1 MAGTVNKAKLER
13 RAREARPRFEQVLT
27 AENETFLWRIDDY
40 PWARSVWNFHPEFEI
55 HLIRKSTGTVFIGDY
70 IGEFSPGH
78 LTHDRRGRPSP
89 QLGLSHSRGGDC
101 QLPGPRRSVRSREA
115 EKSEHSIASGGVS
128 DGSRGRSEWRPF
140 FSIEFNDL
148 QVANEVIVF
157 WG

>member
-55 HLIRKSTGTVFIGDY
+55 HLIRKSTGTVFLGDY

-78 LTHDRRGRPSP
+78 LTIVGGGLPLFAPGRPSTP
-89 QLGLSHSRGGDC
+89 ETSSY
-101 QLPGPRRSVRSREA
+101 SST
-115 EKSEHSIASGGVS
+115 
-128 DGSRGRSEWRPF
+128 
-140 FSIEFNDL
+140 
-148 QVANEVIVF
+148 
-157 WG
+157 